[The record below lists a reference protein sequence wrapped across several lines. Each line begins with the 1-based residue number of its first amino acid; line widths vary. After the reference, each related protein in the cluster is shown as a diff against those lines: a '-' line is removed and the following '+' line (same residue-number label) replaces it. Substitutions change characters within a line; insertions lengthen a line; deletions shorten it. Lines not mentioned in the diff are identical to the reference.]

1 MAEPSERELITT
13 YFHSGYP
20 NEVIRS
26 FLEKHHGISMS
37 LSTLKRRLRD
47 FGLSRRNNGQVN
59 VDEVRQIIRQEL
71 SGSGRLLGYR
81 SIWHSL
87 RLEHHIHFPRRRVAE
102 MIKELDPEGVQLRKR
117 RRLVRRQYRSYGPNF
132 CWHADVLC
140 NELERV
146 REHWNTHRIRSSRM
160 HGQISGIPN
169 VLYYLPERSGAIDC
183 KEKVDDQ
190 SITEMETNIVL
201 EEDRNDNIYQEY
213 FHYVLERESLLL
225 PSTQEEAFD
234 LFKKLICFAE
244 NT

>member
-20 NEVIRS
+20 NEVIRF

-37 LSTLKRRLRD
+37 LSTLKRRLCD

-71 SGSGRLLGYR
+71 NGSGHLLGYR

-87 RLEHHIHFPRRRVAE
+87 RLEHHMHFPRRRVAE

-117 RRLVRRQYRSYGPNF
+117 RRLVLRQYRSYGPSF
-132 CWHADVLC
+132 CWHADEEGV
-140 NELERV
+140 V
-146 REHWNTHRIRSSRM
+146 
-160 HGQISGIPN
+160 HGLIFLKMGIPN
-169 VLYYLPERSGAIDC
+169 ILYYLPERSGAIDF

-201 EEDRNDNIYQEY
+201 EEDTNDNIYQEY